1 MSVFFKVTF
10 RRMIVLLRFLEW
22 RRRYAVP
29 QGRESGIVACFGFF
43 ERDRSVVVPFFSHW
57 ILHTTLSSRVDHVGV
72 RRVSNEWHAVQY
84 SQ

>member
-43 ERDRSVVVPFFSHW
+43 ERDRSVVVPFFTGFF
-57 ILHTTLSSRVDHVGV
+57 IPR
-72 RRVSNEWHAVQY
+72 
-84 SQ
+84 